1 MSPKRVGSYI
11 SYNDKYKRRDNA
23 MCTPTR
29 DEIQC
34 TFNGVLHM
42 YTIEIEL
49 SSFNNTYIRHTD
61 RGGNGA
67 P

>member
-1 MSPKRVGSYI
+1 
-11 SYNDKYKRRDNA
+11 

-42 YTIEIEL
+42 YTIDKF
-49 SSFNNTYIRHTD
+49 SSPLNNTYIRHRQGRDWSTVIIAKFYNVCVYVV
-61 RGGNGA
+61 RA
-67 P
+67 R